1 MPGLLHTLFRRWR
14 ILPMVLPLRT
24 EECSH
29 RHPSDQNQSERKY
42 GASPA
47 HPLAR
52 GFTDCNAP
60 LGAEQI
66 YAVREMPRCGND
78 PDQIKHP
85 VPPVLKLGLHF
96 VKRSI
101 RMCEQVCSG
110 KAHGVGVPD
119 DVNKGDAAS
128 PALCRIHEI
137 SRPGIIADVGF
148 APEPDIEPV
157 QSVVQKRNIDAD
169 GFKNRNKRQP
179 GKKLYLRAIRIGAV
193 GGKGVGNEM
202 LKEECADW
210 DDPAERMQAT
220 KKERMAFT
228 GTNRWDSARDRRG
241 NASHVPLYS
250 DQICKANSIL

>member
-1 MPGLLHTLFRRWR
+1 MPGLLHTLFRRRR
-14 ILPMVLPLRT
+14 ILPMVLPLRP

-29 RHPSDQNQSERKY
+29 RYPADQDQSDRQYR
-42 GASPA
+42 ASPT

-60 LGAEQI
+60 LGTEQI
-66 YAVREMPRCGND
+66 YAVREVPRRGND

-85 VPPVLKLGLHF
+85 SPPVLKLGLHL
-96 VKRSI
+96 VKRGI

-110 KAHGVGVPD
+110 EAHGVGVPD
-119 DVNKGDAAS
+119 DVNKGDAAG
-128 PALCRIHEI
+128 PALGRIHEI

-148 APEPDIEPV
+148 AAKPDIEPV
-157 QSVVQKRNIDAD
+157 KRMVQKRNIDAD
-169 GFKNRNKRQP
+169 NFKNQNEGQP
-179 GKKLYLRAIRIGAV
+179 SKKLYLRAIRIGAI

-202 LKEECADW
+202 LKQECTNW
-210 DDPAERMQAT
+210 DDPAERVQAT

-228 GTNRWDSARDRRG
+228 GTNRWDSALDRRG

-250 DQICKANSIL
+250 DQIC